1 MSADLPAGSSIP
13 ELLESARAA
22 EKDQALV
29 YRSLASRAEAA
40 GDPDLAQRFHDL
52 HADEQH
58 HVSRLTARL
67 LELRSLPPELPDRAS
82 VVLPL
87 DDWER
92 HVRLR
97 EEDEIRRY
105 SRLLAAD
112 LDEVTRELVAEIL
125 AVEENHLVELGGKW
139 TMA

>member
-1 MSADLPAGSSIP
+1 MQVL
-13 ELLESARAA
+13 ELLEEARAA

-29 YRSLASRAEAA
+29 YRSLASRAEDA
-40 GDPDLAQRFHDL
+40 GEGALAQRFHDL

-67 LELRSLPPELPDRAS
+67 LELQTLPRELSVRAS

-87 DDWER
+87 DDWEQ
-92 HVRLR
+92 HVRTR
-97 EEDEIRRY
+97 EEEEVRRY
-105 SRLLAAD
+105 AALLNAD
-112 LDEVTRELVAEIL
+112 LDAATRQLIEEIF
-125 AVEENHLVELGGKW
+125 AVEQNHVSELGGKW